1 MNATHHVYSVTEMEG
16 QRKLQTGYLAF
27 DSDLIGK
34 RMTDTRFEE
43 EHDVVLVA
51 IARQGKRLEVSPRE
65 AVLQAGDT
73 LLLEGKKLREEDFN
87 GDVRFFDSENIQQVN
102 HKTLVS
108 SGIMLAMMLLS
119 AFHVMP
125 LLNACFLAAFA
136 MILTRCCSIEQARKA
151 STGMC

>member
-125 LLNACFLAAFA
+125 LPNCPEKEK
-136 MILTRCCSIEQARKA
+136 CVSEVK
-151 STGMC
+151 GP

>member
-1 MNATHHVYSVTEMEG
+1 MEG

-34 RMTDTRFEE
+34 RMTDTRF
-43 EHDVVLVA
+43 
-51 IARQGKRLEVSPRE
+51 RGKSTMWCWWPLPVKASVWKWSPRE

-108 SGIMLAMMLLS
+108 SGIMLASDAPVGVPCDAAAECLFPSSVCHDTDTLLQHR
-119 AFHVMP
+119 AG
-125 LLNACFLAAFA
+125 
-136 MILTRCCSIEQARKA
+136 T
-151 STGMC
+151 